1 MAKKKTTSKSKS
13 TIKST
18 TKSTNTTSTT
28 TTTTSTASPGFN
40 LASPD
45 RPFDDILNFRDV
57 GRSINDIYGSKC
69 DSPSLSL

>member
-1 MAKKKTTSKSKS
+1 MTG
-13 TIKST
+13 
-18 TKSTNTTSTT
+18 
-28 TTTTSTASPGFN
+28 SPGFD

-69 DSPSLSL
+69 DSLSLSPFLISDLIVYISVHMTNDMA